1 MDIRT
6 YLQDHILLFDGAMGT
21 YFSSR
26 HPDPHYPCECANL
39 TSPHTIRE
47 IHRRYLQSGAKAIRT
62 NTFALGRVDDG
73 GYDPLEMVE
82 AAYRLAQQEV
92 EGTGAYLFCSLGPP
106 PQMGDQTALYE
117 QVLDKFLELG
127 GVHFLFE
134 TFSSHKLV
142 CHFAQYIKS
151 KCPEAFVMASFAVDP
166 QGVSATGELAQ
177 DLLTDCEGDVDA
189 LGFNCICGPHHMN
202 AHIQGA
208 KGLTEKP
215 LSAMANASYPT
226 ILGQRVS
233 YHQNPQ
239 YFAQQMEG
247 LLDSGAKIVGG
258 CCGTTPEFIR
268 ALRKVIAQHSG
279 QPVEETP
286 IQISTSAPAIRQSEF
301 YRKLKSGEKPIAV
314 ELDSPLGWDIAP
326 FMKGAAQLKEAGI
339 DLMTIADC
347 PVARARMDSSLVACK
362 VRRELSLPVM
372 PHLTCRDRNLNA
384 TKALLLG
391 LSVEAVTDILVVTGD
406 PIPTA
411 QRSEVKAVYEFNS
424 RMLMSHISALN
435 GSAFPSPFYLYG
447 ALNINA
453 FNFEVQLELA
463 KKKVERGA
471 MAFFTQP
478 VLSQQGLENLKRAKE
493 GLDVPIVGGILPIVS
508 HRNAMFINNEIP
520 GITVSQDIVDRYEGK
535 TKEECAQIAVEI
547 STHFA
552 REMAPYVDGFYLITP
567 FQRVEIITQLIENI
581 RA

>member
-26 HPDPHYPCECANL
+26 HPDPHYPCEYANL

-62 NTFALGRVDDG
+62 NSFSLNRVDDQG
-73 GYDPLEMVE
+73 HDPLDVVT
-82 AAYRLAQQEV
+82 AAYRLAWEEV
-92 EGTGAYLFCSLGPP
+92 EGTGAYLFCSVGPP
-106 PQMGDQTALYE
+106 LQTGDQTALYE
-117 QVLDKFLELG
+117 KMLDRFLELG
-127 GVHFLFE
+127 GEHFLFE
-134 TFSSHKLV
+134 TFPSHALV
-142 CHFAQYIKS
+142 NHFAQYIRS
-151 KCPEAFVMASFAVDP
+151 KKPEAFIMASFAVDP
-166 QGVSATGELAQ
+166 DGVSATGKLAS
-177 DLLTDCEGDVDA
+177 DLLAGCEDDVDA

-202 AHIQGA
+202 AHIKGA
-208 KGLTEKP
+208 KGVTKP

-226 ILGQRVS
+226 VLGQRVS

-239 YFAQQMEG
+239 YFAQQMEH
-247 LLDSGAKIVGG
+247 LLDSGATIVGG

-268 ALRKVIAQHSG
+268 ALKKVIDLHGG
-279 QPVEETP
+279 QGEQVIPQLVPTV
-286 IQISTSAPAIRQSEF
+286 APAIRQSEF
-301 YRKLKSGEKPIAV
+301 YRKLMGGEKPIAV

-326 FMKGAAQLKEAGI
+326 FMKSAAQLKEAGI

-362 VRRELSLPVM
+362 VRRELGLHVM

-391 LSVEAVTDILVVTGD
+391 LSVEEVTDILIVTGD

-424 RMLMSHISALN
+424 HMLMGHISALN
-435 GSAFPSPFYLYG
+435 ESAFPSPFYLYG

-453 FNFEVQLELA
+453 RNFDIQLNLA
-463 KKKVERGA
+463 KSKIEKGA

-478 VLSQQGLENLKRAKE
+478 ILSQQGLENLKRAKE
-493 GLDVPIVGGILPIVS
+493 VLDVPIVGGILPIVS

-520 GITVSQDIVDRYEGK
+520 GITV
-535 TKEECAQIAVEI
+535 A
-547 STHFA
+547 F
-552 REMAPYVDGFYLITP
+552 
-567 FQRVEIITQLIENI
+567 
-581 RA
+581 